1 MKTDIVLC
9 GVGGQ
14 GVLSVAAIV
23 AAAALR
29 QGLHVKQGE
38 VHGMSQRGGAVQ
50 AGLRISSG
58 VIYSDLIPEGGGD
71 LILSLEPVEALRYL
85 HLLGPE
91 GQVMAAAEPF
101 ENIPDYPDLE
111 SIHAR
116 IRALPGGHLVEAER
130 LAKEAHNPRAS
141 NVVMIGAAT
150 PWLRIEPALLEAEIR
165 SHFARKGERVVETC
179 LKAFQLGRA
188 ASGIVVA

>member
-29 QGLHVKQGE
+29 EGLHVKQGE

-58 VIYSDLIPEGGGD
+58 VIHSDLIPEGGGD

-85 HLLGPE
+85 HLLGPD

-101 ENIPDYPDLE
+101 ENIPNYPELE
-111 SIHAR
+111 SVHAR
-116 IRALPGGHLVEAER
+116 IRALPGGHLVEAEK
-130 LAKEAHNPRAS
+130 LARDARNPRAH

-150 PWLRIEPALLEAEIR
+150 PWLHIDPAHIEAEIR
-165 SHFARKGERVVETC
+165 ARFARKGDEVVESS
-179 LKAFQLGRA
+179 LRAFRLGRE
-188 ASGIVVA
+188 ASGSGVA

>member
-1 MKTDIVLC
+1 MKIDIVLC

-85 HLLGPE
+85 HLLSPT

-116 IRALPGGHLVEAER
+116 IRALPGGHLVEADR